1 MWVRSTLTGFL
12 AAIVLSVSCA
22 ASTCA
27 ANCEMSG
34 MKSPDLGLH
43 SQHSPAMDAS
53 VHDHCGHA
61 EPTDSDSHMTAASH
75 DVHIGPQCD
84 GKVCSLDQVEAL
96 RNVGY
101 LLDQPSAV
109 MTSTIAAPSAQV
121 VSRLPNYGVADLLP
135 KPPPRH
141 FDILR
146 L

>member
-1 MWVRSTLTGFL
+1 MRVRSTLTGFL
-12 AAIVLSVSCA
+12 AAVVLSVSCA

-34 MKSPDLGLH
+34 IKLTDLGLQ
-43 SQHSPAMDAS
+43 SQHSPSLDAS
-53 VHDHCGHA
+53 VHDHCGHSGVP
-61 EPTDSDSHMTAASH
+61 ESKSSMTVASH
-75 DVHIGPQCD
+75 DVHVGQHCD
-84 GKVCSLDQVEAL
+84 GKVCNLDQVEAL

-109 MTSTIAAPSAQV
+109 MTSTVTAPNDQLV
-121 VSRLPNYGVADLLP
+121 VRLPNYGIADLLP
-135 KPPPRH
+135 KPPPQY